1 MIGVE
6 TQSQLVEKVNKQ
18 KASDHFRMIAYNIF
32 KGMHIQELEKLVFPV
47 SSGKEEEREMEKR
60 SDDDDDRMYLLSMD
74 KRKCLSSSTSSLSAA
89 ATTTT
94 TTSPIPT
101 YGIIGL
107 HCCGDLSSSM
117 CRLFVEAGPHCRLLS
132 FVGCCY
138 NMLTTKQ
145 DENHP
150 QLFGFPLNDDLIT
163 LSLTHRARNMIVQVS
178 SHSFIPS
185 PSRLSIG

>member
-18 KASDHFRMIAYNIF
+18 KASDHFRMITYNIF
-32 KGMHIQELEKLVFPV
+32 KGMHIQELEKLVFPAL
-47 SSGKEEEREMEKR
+47 GEKGEEKEMEKR
-60 SDDDDDRMYLLSMD
+60 NDDNDSGNDIIQLLPMN
-74 KRKCLSSSTSSLSAA
+74 KRQCLSNSTSSSSSSSTTT
-89 ATTTT
+89 TTTT

-117 CRLFVEAGPHCRLLS
+117 CRLFVEAGSHCRLLS

-150 QLFGFPLNDDLIT
+150 QLYGFPLNDDLVT

-178 SHSFIPS
+178 PFHMP
-185 PSRLSIG
+185 LE